1 MITTRVSVLLS
12 GVFVLMQI
20 GFANPENINNKT
32 EAESIADNKSAC
44 LTVRDFGAVGDGK
57 ADDTIA
63 FQRAVDSGGGDILIP
78 GGIYRLTESIV
89 VDLDSNGPMSI
100 VGQGTARIIMTG
112 AGPAFKLIG
121 THDGTASPMT
131 VKENV
136 WRNQRMPIICGL
148 EIIGTHQQACGIEAA
163 GTMHAVFSKMLIRK
177 ALHGIQLTRRNR
189 NVIISDCHIYEN
201 RGVGIYL
208 DHVNLHQINVGNS
221 HISYNS
227 GGGIVQRAGDVR
239 NLQIGN
245 CDIEANMDEDSRK
258 AGSQKSPPA
267 ANVLIDATGGTIGE
281 IAITGCTIQHSHNA
295 SNSANI
301 CIIGK
306 GLERDYAQGELR
318 GGNIAITGNIL
329 SDVQVNIHL
338 RSVRGATIVGNTVW
352 KGYLHDFLVE
362 DSAGIV
368 IGSNMFD
375 RNPRYHYGDGASA
388 NRGLLFRNC
397 TDCSLTGL
405 QINNVWRKEGAI
417 SLEKCR
423 RFNISGC
430 GINNCDN
437 AGIFM
442 DDVQSTIVTGC
453 VVSDTRRESGKT
465 VAVLIKE
472 GRGNFVSNNLFVGR
486 LEIAPGS
493 AKVENNLK
501 K

>member
-267 ANVLIDATGGTIGE
+267 ANVLIDATGGTIG
-281 IAITGCTIQHSHNA
+281 
-295 SNSANI
+295 
-301 CIIGK
+301 
-306 GLERDYAQGELR
+306 
-318 GGNIAITGNIL
+318 
-329 SDVQVNIHL
+329 
-338 RSVRGATIVGNTVW
+338 
-352 KGYLHDFLVE
+352 
-362 DSAGIV
+362 
-368 IGSNMFD
+368 
-375 RNPRYHYGDGASA
+375 
-388 NRGLLFRNC
+388 
-397 TDCSLTGL
+397 
-405 QINNVWRKEGAI
+405 
-417 SLEKCR
+417 
-423 RFNISGC
+423 
-430 GINNCDN
+430 
-437 AGIFM
+437 
-442 DDVQSTIVTGC
+442 
-453 VVSDTRRESGKT
+453 
-465 VAVLIKE
+465 
-472 GRGNFVSNNLFVGR
+472 
-486 LEIAPGS
+486 
-493 AKVENNLK
+493 
-501 K
+501 

>member
-1 MITTRVSVLLS
+1 
-12 GVFVLMQI
+12 
-20 GFANPENINNKT
+20 
-32 EAESIADNKSAC
+32 
-44 LTVRDFGAVGDGK
+44 
-57 ADDTIA
+57 
-63 FQRAVDSGGGDILIP
+63 
-78 GGIYRLTESIV
+78 
-89 VDLDSNGPMSI
+89 
-100 VGQGTARIIMTG
+100 
-112 AGPAFKLIG
+112 
-121 THDGTASPMT
+121 
-131 VKENV
+131 
-136 WRNQRMPIICGL
+136 
-148 EIIGTHQQACGIEAA
+148 
-163 GTMHAVFSKMLIRK
+163 
-177 ALHGIQLTRRNR
+177 
-189 NVIISDCHIYEN
+189 
-201 RGVGIYL
+201 
-208 DHVNLHQINVGNS
+208 
-221 HISYNS
+221 
-227 GGGIVQRAGDVR
+227 
-239 NLQIGN
+239 
-245 CDIEANMDEDSRK
+245 
-258 AGSQKSPPA
+258 
-267 ANVLIDATGGTIGE
+267 
-281 IAITGCTIQHSHNA
+281 
-295 SNSANI
+295 
-301 CIIGK
+301 
-306 GLERDYAQGELR
+306 LERDYAQGELR

-465 VAVLIKE
+465 VAMVIRE
-472 GRGNFVSNNLFVGR
+472 GRGNFVSNNLFIGR